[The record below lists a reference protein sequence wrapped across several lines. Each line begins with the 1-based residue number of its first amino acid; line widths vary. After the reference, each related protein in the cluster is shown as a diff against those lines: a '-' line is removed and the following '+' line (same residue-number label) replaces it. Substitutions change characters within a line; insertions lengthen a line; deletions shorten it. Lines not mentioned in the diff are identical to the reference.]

1 MIIITERV
9 LFRIFYNKRRFLAA
23 PYCVCLCCLR
33 LCARETSLDSLVT
46 QYIEKRATC
55 VCLFH
60 ELSRFIVTNNDAS
73 AQFTARRHQLTSFP
87 GK

>member
-1 MIIITERV
+1 MMIITERI

-46 QYIEKRATC
+46 QYVEKRATC
-55 VCLFH
+55 VCLLRG
-60 ELSRFIVTNNDAS
+60 LSSFILTNND
-73 AQFTARRHQLTSFP
+73 TST
-87 GK
+87 